1 LKLKLCVRNVPYD
14 ASQQLVS
21 GGALMSSEKNPAS
34 SKAACTLTRA
44 LAEFAADTPAEAV
57 PARLLE
63 KAANAFTDTLG
74 VGLAGSLEPASVLVS
89 QWVQEEARKGRATVW
104 GSKNGVSPAEAALAN
119 GTASHALDFDD
130 SLPSMRSHPSASL
143 VPAALA
149 VAEVQGA
156 SGREVLAAYVIGLEV
171 AGKIGRVVS
180 NGHFSRGLHTTAT
193 IGIFSCATAAA
204 RLLRLDGPGLQTAWG
219 IAASHAGGLARN
231 FGTMT
236 KPLHA
241 GNAARIGVLSASLA
255 QRGFT
260 ADTAIFD
267 GANGFVASYGSEGG
281 MTLEDAIQ
289 KLGKPWEIEDPGLYV
304 KSWPC
309 CYCNHRP
316 IGGLFQLLDEHAI
329 RTDEVKQISVGF
341 LPGSDTALLS
351 SNPMTGLEGKFS
363 IEYSMA
369 ATLLDRRL
377 TLETFTDRMVQRPF
391 IRDLMRKV
399 KRYRIEDPKVYS
411 GLIGYTDIA
420 IDTVRGRFETRV
432 ERTPGSPAW
441 PISRENLVAKFLD
454 CSARVLGSDGA
465 SELLAIAVKLPL
477 LADVGPLLKATRPR
491 HERPQTAHE
500 LSAG

>member
-1 LKLKLCVRNVPYD
+1 MNPEKIAVFGNT
-14 ASQQLVS
+14 AS
-21 GGALMSSEKNPAS
+21 AL
-34 SKAACTLTRA
+34 THA
-44 LAEFAADTPAEAV
+44 LAKFAAHTETEAV
-57 PARLLE
+57 PVRLLE
-63 KAANAFTDTLG
+63 KAADAFVDTLG
-74 VGLAGSLEPASVLVS
+74 VGLAGSLERASVLVA
-89 QWVQEEARKGRATVW
+89 QWVLEEAGRGRATVW
-104 GSKNGVSPAEAALAN
+104 GNENGASPAQAALAN
-119 GTASHALDFDD
+119 ATAAHALDFDD

-149 VAEVQGA
+149 VAEAQGA

-180 NGHFSRGLHTTAT
+180 NGHFQRGLHTTAT

-204 RLLRLDGPGLQTAWG
+204 RLLRLDAAGLQTAWG
-219 IAASHAGGLARN
+219 IAASHAAGLVRN

-260 ADTAIFD
+260 ADNAIFD
-267 GANGFVASYGSEGG
+267 GANGFAASYGSEGG
-281 MTLEDAIQ
+281 IALEDSLQ

-316 IGGLFQLLDEHAI
+316 VGGLFQLLDEHGI
-329 RTDEVKQISVGF
+329 RTDEVRGISVGF

-351 SNPMTGLEGKFS
+351 DNPMTGLEGKFS

-377 TLETFTDRMVQRPF
+377 TLETFTDRMVQRPP
-391 IRDLMRKV
+391 IRDLMKKV
-399 KRYRIEDPKVYS
+399 KRYRIADPNVYS

-420 IDTVRGRFETRV
+420 VDTPRGCFETRV

-454 CSARVLGSDGA
+454 CSERVLGSDGA
-465 SELLAIAVKLPL
+465 RNLLAIAGKLPSL
-477 LADVGPLLKATRPR
+477 PDIGPLLEATRPR
-491 HERPQTAHE
+491 ARTPRAARESM
-500 LSAG
+500 L